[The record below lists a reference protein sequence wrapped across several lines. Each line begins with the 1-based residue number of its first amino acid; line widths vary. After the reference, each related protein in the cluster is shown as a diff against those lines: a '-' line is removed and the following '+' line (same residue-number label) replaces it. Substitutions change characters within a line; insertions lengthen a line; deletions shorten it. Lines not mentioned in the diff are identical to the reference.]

1 MGLQAQRLGETGSR
15 KKSHSEKQIE
25 GMLEMMKL
33 GRSKKEV
40 QEIFDV
46 SRTILYRYI
55 KESEKIQG

>member
-1 MGLQAQRLGETGSR
+1 
-15 KKSHSEKQIE
+15 
-25 GMLEMMKL
+25 MKL